1 MTGFLLT
8 TVRFDVPRLHTWTD
22 STHRRDELIWVTSG
36 MVTVRTPAGV
46 WDCPGHRGIWVP
58 HGVPHS
64 IDAAADTALQ
74 ATFFAP
80 GATGLPAEVVV
91 VDLLPAVREL
101 LLLNADRAMPE
112 NTRHHLQQLVA
123 DLLAPAPDTAVD
135 LRMPTSPRMSVVA
148 RRILSRLDAAET
160 TDDWA
165 SLVGVPVR
173 ELVREFTA
181 ETGLSPA
188 RWRIRARVR
197 ASLPLLRSG
206 VPVAATARRLGY
218 RSCGTFA
225 EQFRQITGR
234 TPGAFSR
241 DRDQ

>member
-22 STHRRDELIWVTSG
+22 STHHHDELIWATSG
-36 MVTVRTPAGV
+36 MVTVRTPEGV
-46 WDCPGHRGIWVP
+46 WDCPGNRGIWVP

-64 IDAAADTALQ
+64 IDAAADTSLQ

-80 GATGLPAEVVV
+80 AATGLPAGVAV

-101 LLLNADRAMPE
+101 LLLNADRGMPE
-112 NTRHHLQQLVA
+112 DTRRRLQQLVV
-123 DLLAPAPDTAVD
+123 DLLVPVPDTVVD
-135 LRMPTSPRMSVVA
+135 LRMPASPRMSAVA

-160 TDDWA
+160 TADWA
-165 SLVGVPVR
+165 ALAGLPDR
-173 ELVREFTA
+173 ELVREFSE

-218 RSCGTFA
+218 RSAGTFA
-225 EQFRQITGR
+225 EQFRQIIGR